1 MISNKAVFS
10 RNSAPMLTSFL
21 EKQLRY
27 HEACVLFAVPE
38 PSSLHVCGLKEN
50 NASMEVNKERDPKPS
65 ERMCHKK
72 IFSIEEM
79 FALVY
84 TKVCQNYF
92 PIEELS
98 AQVYTPRCIWQPR
111 DFRPMFCANFP
122 RQYKDYRQS

>member
-27 HEACVLFAVPE
+27 HEACILFAVPE
-38 PSSLHVCGLKEN
+38 PSILHVCGLKEN

-72 IFSIEEM
+72 TF
-79 FALVY
+79 FY
-84 TKVCQNYF
+84 
-92 PIEELS
+92 
-98 AQVYTPRCIWQPR
+98 
-111 DFRPMFCANFP
+111 
-122 RQYKDYRQS
+122 